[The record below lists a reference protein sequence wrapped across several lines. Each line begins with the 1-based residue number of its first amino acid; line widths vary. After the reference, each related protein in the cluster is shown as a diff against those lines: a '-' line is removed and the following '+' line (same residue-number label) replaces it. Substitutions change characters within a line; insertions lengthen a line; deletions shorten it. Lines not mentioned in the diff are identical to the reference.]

1 MDAIGEQKLNPA
13 DAIGEQQLNPADAIG
28 EQQLNP
34 ADAIGEQQ
42 LNPADAIGEHFGLAT
57 RDSVVLARDATTYG
71 YWSIRVG
78 AKLDPHRCSQGGK
91 NSEAHLCL
99 Q

>member
-1 MDAIGEQKLNPA
+1 MAEIANLNNAIGEQK
-13 DAIGEQQLNPADAIG
+13 LNPADAIG